1 MKTIIENANWSIPS
15 LIENKNY
22 KFNKEKIL
30 TSLPGKFIDEA
41 IQSISKWKT
50 YAPTPLYKLNKLN
63 EELGFKEIY
72 YKDEDKRFN
81 LKSFKA
87 LGGAFAVNKI
97 ADEKS
102 NVTVATATAG
112 NHGRSVAWGAQRLGL
127 KCKIFIS
134 GNVSESRAIAMKNL
148 DAEVIRVKG
157 NYDDSLKECIKQSQK
172 NNWEIVQDVS
182 WKNYEKTPQ
191 LIMAG
196 YTIMIKE
203 IFDQIEND
211 SITHVFL
218 QAGVGGM
225 AAAMIAGFAKFSTNI
240 PKFIIVEPENANCVF
255 KSIENNKPT
264 RVNITKETIM
274 GGMSCGD
281 VSTVA
286 WKILQNS
293 TNYCL
298 TISDEAI
305 SSVVAL
311 LAESLLSDQKIVA
324 GECTAETISGD
335 NLSDFAGIKKYKYG
349 EIDADDQVGIVTDM
363 NYKNAKI
370 MNIDTDT
377 INSVIALKKSS
388 SRCLLATFPS
398 TIGLSFSCIT
408 TSS

>member
-1 MKTIIENANWSIPS
+1 MKTIIQNDLWSIS
-15 LIENKNY
+15 SYIKNKKYN
-22 KFNKEKIL
+22 FDRSKIL
-30 TSLPGKFIDEA
+30 KHLPEKFIDEA
-41 IQSISKWKT
+41 IQSISSWKN
-50 YAPTPLYKLNKLN
+50 YSPTPLLKLNKLN
-63 EELGFKEIY
+63 EELKFKEIY

-97 ADEKS
+97 ANEKKDM
-102 NVTVATATAG
+102 TVATATAG

-134 GNVSESRAIAMKNL
+134 GNVSGSRAIAMKNL

-182 WKNYEKTPQ
+182 WENYEKTPQ

-225 AAAMIAGFAKFSTNI
+225 AAAMIAGFAKFSKNV
-240 PKFIIVEPENANCVF
+240 PKFIIVEPESADCIF
-255 KSIENNKPT
+255 KSIENNKLT
-264 RVNITKETIM
+264 RVDIKKETLM

-298 TISDEAI
+298 TISDKAI

-311 LAESLLSDQKIVA
+311 LAEGHLSDQKIIA
-324 GECTAETISGD
+324 GECGVP
-335 NLSDFAGIKKYKYG
+335 GI
-349 EIDADDQVGIVTDM
+349 
-363 NYKNAKI
+363 
-370 MNIDTDT
+370 
-377 INSVIALKKSS
+377 IALISAFKNKDCLNKLELNSNSKVLVFGCEGSTDKEMYQKLLNEGLKKIVSQE
-388 SRCLLATFPS
+388 T
-398 TIGLSFSCIT
+398 
-408 TSS
+408 